1 MQKQTKRKRTG
12 TKTAKTTVRSRRT
25 KTAETA
31 KKNGISKTVKSANPY
46 AAKKPAGRKKRGKS
60 SRVRQRN
67 QRVLIIGLLMVIIV
81 LAGWIVINR
90 MSENGWSIGGFIHNS
105 DTVVSDTEQSE
116 TDSSDSS
123 GDPEQWQKE
132 GAPYIDVELLT
143 PNEYSRPQIPI
154 ESVQYIAVHYT
165 ANPGAT
171 AIANRNYFENLANTH
186 DTKVSS
192 HFVVGLEGEVVQ
204 CIPTSEM
211 SYATNSRN
219 VDTLSIECCHPD
231 ETGKFNDATYDSVVK
246 LTAWLCTRF
255 DLTSENVIR
264 HYDVTGKDCPKYYV
278 ENPDAWLQM
287 KADIAAQIET
297 DYSLQNN

>member
-1 MQKQTKRKRTG
+1 MQKQINKTKKSSKKG
-12 TKTAKTTVRSRRT
+12 TKTAAKSGS
-25 KTAETA
+25 A
-31 KKNGISKTVKSANPY
+31 KKTGRKAGTSKNAKSAIPY
-46 AAKKPAGRKKRGKS
+46 EAKKMTVRKKRRKS
-60 SRVRQRN
+60 SRIKQRN
-67 QRVLIIGLLMVIIV
+67 QRVFIAVLLIIIV
-81 LAGWIVINR
+81 LLAGWIVLNR
-90 MSENGWSIGGFIHNS
+90 AGENGWSIGDFLHNS
-105 DTVVSDTEQSE
+105 DDMVSDTEQSE
-116 TDSSDSS
+116 ISSGDDSS
-123 GDPEQWQKE
+123 GGPEQWQKE

-154 ESVQYIAVHYT
+154 ESVNYIAIHYT

-192 HFVVGLEGEVVQ
+192 HFVLGLDGEVVQ

-219 VDTLSIECCHPD
+219 VDTISIECCHPD
-231 ETGKFNDATYDSVVK
+231 ETGKFNDSTYDSVVK
-246 LTAWLCTRF
+246 LTAWLCVQF
-255 DLTSENVIR
+255 GLTSENVIR

-287 KADIAAQIET
+287 KADIAAQINV
-297 DYSLQNN
+297 DYGLQG

>member
-31 KKNGISKTVKSANPY
+31 KKNGISKTVKSAKPY

-116 TDSSDSS
+116 TDSSDPS
-123 GDPEQWQKE
+123 GGPEQWQKE

>member
-1 MQKQTKRKRTG
+1 MQKQTNRKKKTG
-12 TKTAKTTVRSRRT
+12 TKTSKTVSGSRRT
-25 KTAETA
+25 KVAGKKAGVLKSAKSARPYEV
-31 KKNGISKTVKSANPY
+31 KKNT
-46 AAKKPAGRKKRGKS
+46 GRKKRGKS

-67 QRVLIIGLLMVIIV
+67 QRVVMAVFLIIIILACLNLLK
-81 LAGWIVINR
+81 R
-90 MSENGWSIGGFIHNS
+90 TDEKGWSIGGFLHDSGIM
-105 DTVVSDTEQSE
+105 VSDTEQSQ
-116 TDSSDSS
+116 TDAADSSD
-123 GDPEQWQKE
+123 GPEQWQKE

-154 ESVQYIAVHYT
+154 ESVQYIAIHYT

-186 DTKVSS
+186 ETKVSS
-192 HFVVGLEGEVVQ
+192 HFVIGLDGEVVQ

-219 VDTLSIECCHPD
+219 VDTLSIECCHQD

-255 DLTSENVIR
+255 GLTSENVIR

-278 ENPDAWLQM
+278 ENPDAWIQM
-287 KADIAAQIET
+287 KSDIAAQIDV
-297 DYSLQNN
+297 DYGLQNSQ

>member
-246 LTAWLCTRF
+246 LTAWLCKRF